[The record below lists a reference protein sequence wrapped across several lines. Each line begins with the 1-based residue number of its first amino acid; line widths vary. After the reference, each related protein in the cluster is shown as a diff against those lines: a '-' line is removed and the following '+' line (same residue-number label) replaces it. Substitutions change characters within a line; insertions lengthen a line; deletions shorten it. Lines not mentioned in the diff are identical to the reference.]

1 MYFSINKYGMR
12 YIFKISNY
20 EPDEQYLSG
29 YITLECTQYL
39 PDTGFNGFDMKNLLH
54 IECVKHAVLNVIL
67 YAQVSN
73 KIQIEK
79 MIATILDIDDTDVHI
94 TFEDPV
100 TDVIVHKVVGL
111 PVYYFHTEG
120 IKHLVTIERS
130 SSENRDYLIKISTSN
145 KDNTMLDMGSI
156 KTGRLFRTVL
166 LKRLNDWYKETYNKR
181 ACFKWGANVT
191 MD

>member
-1 MYFSINKYGMR
+1 
-12 YIFKISNY
+12 
-20 EPDEQYLSG
+20 
-29 YITLECTQYL
+29 
-39 PDTGFNGFDMKNLLH
+39 
-54 IECVKHAVLNVIL
+54 
-67 YAQVSN
+67 
-73 KIQIEK
+73 
-79 MIATILDIDDTDVHI
+79 LDINDSDVHI

-130 SSENRDYLIKISTSN
+130 NSENRDYLIKISTSN
-145 KDNTMLDMGSI
+145 KDNTMLDMGGI